1 VIFAEYINRITYHS
15 VFSSEADHPSDA
27 THLWLN
33 KIVASLCIII
43 ISFINAYSV
52 RLATRTQDIFT
63 ALKLI
68 TLAVIAVIGF
78 IVLGKGGLTKNFVGD
93 VFEGSSTRGSDY
105 ALAFYSG

>member
-1 VIFAEYINRITYHS
+1 MIFAEYINRIIYHS
-15 VFSSEADHPSDA
+15 AFDDNENHFSHE
-27 THLWLN
+27 TRIWLN

-78 IVLGKGGLTKNFVGD
+78 VVLGKGGITKNFDGD
-93 VFEGSSTRGSDY
+93 IFESSSTRISDY
-105 ALAFYSG
+105 LLAFYSG